1 VKIGMNLFLWTI
13 NVTEDL
19 FPLFPKLKAAGYEG
33 LEVPIARAN
42 KPIYVNIRKVLDD
55 LGLQCT
61 TIFNLGPHLNPI
73 SPDKAVRE
81 KALDELKWAIDTSRG
96 LLRSEALVGPYYSG
110 SRLAAPQKILDAGAM
125 HRSTKSAI
133 LTGE

>member
-42 KPIYVNIRKVLDD
+42 KPIYVC
-55 LGLQCT
+55 G
-61 TIFNLGPHLNPI
+61 
-73 SPDKAVRE
+73 
-81 KALDELKWAIDTSRG
+81 
-96 LLRSEALVGPYYSG
+96 
-110 SRLAAPQKILDAGAM
+110 
-125 HRSTKSAI
+125 
-133 LTGE
+133 